1 MTERVL
7 KIWQLERLF
16 FGVFEK
22 MGARHT
28 EKTVFG
34 VIVKNTGKMFDDTYH
49 TIQAPSEGLYKE
61 KGSKFLAFAF
71 PVRTVDEVK
80 AHLDR
85 LRKDYFDARH
95 HCYAYILGPNKD
107 AFRANDDGEPSGT
120 GGRPIYGQLLS
131 ADLTDTL
138 IVVVRYFGGI
148 LLGASGLANA
158 YKTAARDAIQ
168 NATVV
173 EKTIDIRYRLHF
185 EYAAM
190 NDVMRIIKD
199 FGLVPRNQD
208 FNLDCRLDVEVR
220 QSESVRFYDAV
231 MNLRTVRI
239 ETL

>member
-1 MTERVL
+1 
-7 KIWQLERLF
+7 
-16 FGVFEK
+16 
-22 MGARHT
+22 
-28 EKTVFG
+28 
-34 VIVKNTGKMFDDTYH
+34 MFDDIFH
-49 TIQAPSEGLYKE
+49 TIKSASEGLYKE

-71 PVRTVDEVK
+71 PVQSLDEVK
-80 AHLDR
+80 QHLDR

-107 AFRANDDGEPSGT
+107 TWRANDDGEPSGT
-120 GGRPIYGQLLS
+120 GGRPIHGQLLS

-138 IVVVRYFGGI
+138 IVVVRYYGGI

-158 YKTAARDAIQ
+158 YKAAARDAIEH
-168 NATVV
+168 AVII

-199 FGLVPRNQD
+199 FGLTPRDQD
-208 FNLDCRLDVEVR
+208 FNLDCRLDVNVR

-231 MNLRTVRI
+231 ANLRTVRI
-239 ETL
+239 EVL

>member
-1 MTERVL
+1 
-7 KIWQLERLF
+7 
-16 FGVFEK
+16 
-22 MGARHT
+22 
-28 EKTVFG
+28 
-34 VIVKNTGKMFDDTYH
+34 MFDDIFH
-49 TIQAPSEGLYKE
+49 TIKSASEGLYKE

-71 PVRTVDEVK
+71 PVQSLDEVK
-80 AHLDR
+80 QHLDR

-107 AFRANDDGEPSGT
+107 TWRANDDGEPSGT
-120 GGRPIYGQLLS
+120 GGRPIHGQLLS

-158 YKTAARDAIQ
+158 YKAAARDAIDH
-168 NATVV
+168 AVII

-199 FGLVPRNQD
+199 FGLTPRNQD

-220 QSESVRFYDAV
+220 QSESVRFYDAIA
-231 MNLRTVRI
+231 NLRTVRI